1 MNNFFETTYARNG
14 KSIVTNEMGMREMQR
29 RIYEKFNSQ
38 YLLLK
43 APPASGKSRAL
54 MFVALE
60 KLRHNL
66 VKKVIVA
73 VPERSIGKSFAST
86 KLKENGFHTDWEVTR
101 RYDLCTPGGESMK
114 TTTFANFMDDE
125 DAQVLICTHS
135 TLRFAYEKIGK
146 EKFNDCLL
154 AIDEFHHVSAEA
166 DSKLGELLRAIMA
179 ETNAHIL
186 AMTGSYFRGDCVA
199 VLSPSDERRFE
210 KVTYNYYEQLNG
222 YKYLKS
228 LGIGFHFYNGVYLN
242 ALKDPKVLDLNK
254 KTIIYIPNVNSSE
267 STKEKLMEVDQILGC
282 IGTYQFMDD
291 CGIYHLKAEDGR
303 EIRVADLVN
312 DTDYEQREKVM
323 SYLRNI
329 KKPEEMDIIIALGM
343 AKEGFDWPFCE
354 ATLTIGYRGSLTEI
368 VQIIGR
374 CTRDSSNKEHAQFTN
389 LVAEPNANREEIV
402 ESVNNILKAITASLL
417 MEEVIAP
424 KFNYKPKE
432 AQNEEEGAEGTPTN
446 DDGSGHTVFIE
457 GFRGIKSD
465 RVKDI
470 IENDIVDLKARI
482 LQDPDVQHAIG
493 QNVPAETINNGL
505 IPKVIREVIP
515 DLKEEEARELSTYI
529 VIDSVL
535 SHKDVKDIN
544 GQKFLEFASR
554 LINVNDIN
562 LDLIYSVNPFQD
574 AYEVMSKTLDAKVFK
589 SIQTYIKAMRVDV
602 TEDEARVLWPKVNE
616 FVRTMMREPNL
627 DSMDPYERR
636 LAEVLLYAMR
646 RKMESKNG

>member
-114 TTTFANFMDDE
+114 TTTFANFMDDD

-179 ETNAHIL
+179 ETNAHVL

-389 LVAEPNANREEIV
+389 LVAEPHANREEIV

-432 AQNEEEGAEGTPTN
+432 TQNEEEGGEGTPSN

-470 IENDIVDLKARI
+470 IENDIVDLNARI

-544 GQKFLEFASR
+544 GQKFLEFSSR

-602 TEDEARVLWPKVNE
+602 TEDEARVLWPKVKE
-616 FVRTMMREPNL
+616 FAEKMMREPDL

-636 LAEVLLYAMR
+636 LAEVLLYAR
-646 RKMESKNG
+646 RRMMEKNG